1 MVFTTCILTGTKF
14 YAGMVVS
21 PSAPRTKE
29 GLYWGYSVRL
39 ASSFGAIFTQS
50 PYKEGYDIT
59 IGTSERGTSV
69 DDLELSN
76 FRYSTKNVTN
86 DFQIKLCT
94 LILQ

>member
-1 MVFTTCILTGTKF
+1 
-14 YAGMVVS
+14 MVVS

-86 DFQIKLCT
+86 DLQIKLCT